1 MNAWDIS
8 FSSLSVGYGDH
19 AVLHDINATLPGGKV
34 SVILGGSGCGKS
46 TLLRHIIG
54 LSRPIGGSLRIG
66 GQDLFS
72 LPHAEARRIR
82 RRMGV
87 LFQDGA
93 LLGALTLV
101 QNVCLPLS
109 EHLRLPRSVLREAG
123 LRVLRMVGLED
134 FADYFPNQL
143 SGGMRKR
150 AGLARALI
158 AEPRILLCDEPT
170 SGLDPITA
178 ARMDALLQAMHRQY
192 PEMTLVVVSHDL
204 ASLRCIADHVLVLRE
219 GRAIFFRH
227 PAGTGGQPGS
237 VPAPVPAPRG
247 RRRGEP
253 GRRSRR
259 PARERRPGQMV
270 QDLGGAGIS
279 SGPAALQRDRA
290 AASPVRYPASRQRT
304 LPYTVADAP

>member
-54 LSRPIGGSLRIG
+54 LSRPISGNLRIG

-109 EHLRLPRSVLREAG
+109 EHLRLPKDVLREAG

-150 AGLARALI
+150 AGLAGPSSPSRASCCVTSRPP
-158 AEPRILLCDEPT
+158 AWTPSRPRAWMPCC
-170 SGLDPITA
+170 G
-178 ARMDALLQAMHRQY
+178 QHRQY
-192 PEMTLVVVSHDL
+192 PEMTIVVVSHDL

-219 GRAIFFRH
+219 GRAIFS
-227 PAGTGGQPGS
+227 GTLP
-237 VPAPVPAPRG
+237 
-247 RRRGEP
+247 EL
-253 GRRSRR
+253 
-259 PARERRPGQMV
+259 E
-270 QDLGGAGIS
+270 
-279 SGPAALQRDRA
+279 
-290 AASPVRYPASRQRT
+290 ASRD
-304 LPYTVADAP
+304 PYLLQFLRREGGDEESLADAPADPRVSAALDKWFRT